1 MQANKTTKQ
10 RSESFYVGAL
20 LALVGGF
27 LDAYTYLSRDGVF
40 ANAQTG
46 NMVLLGI
53 RLSEGRF
60 LDALHYVFPILAFA
74 AGVLLAELIQS
85 AYKQSHSFHWRQLVL
100 IIELVLLIAIG
111 FVPDGALNPYVNIAV
126 SFVCAM
132 QVESF
137 RTMHSLSYASTM
149 CTGNLRSGTELFFH
163 YLKSRDLRS
172 LINSVKYYGI
182 IVIFILGA
190 AIGMLSTNAFAERA
204 IWIPS
209 ALVLFVLVVLNDASS
224 KKQYSKQKKANEEAS
239 L

>member
-1 MQANKTTKQ
+1 MQTSQATKQ

-74 AGVLLAELIQS
+74 AGVLLAEWIQS

-100 IIELVLLIAIG
+100 MLELVLLVAIG

-137 RTMHSLSYASTM
+137 RTMHNLSYASTM
-149 CTGNLRSGTELFFH
+149 CTGNLRSGTELLFH
-163 YLKSRDLRS
+163 YIKSRERRS

-209 ALVLFVLVVLNDASS
+209 ILVLFVLVLLNHSSTEKPHAKREKASKETLS
-224 KKQYSKQKKANEEAS
+224 
-239 L
+239 